1 MQKVMII
8 DDSLVVR
15 KIVET
20 AMRRAGVSC
29 ASYKDGI
36 EAIQALKEQQA
47 QQDALPDLIFLDIGL
62 PRLDGYD
69 VLRLLK
75 TSPRFDRTP
84 IFILSAHDG
93 VLDRVKSRL
102 AGARG
107 HINKPFKVQEL
118 LSVVRAS

>member
-8 DDSLVVR
+8 DNSLVVR

-20 AMRRAGVSC
+20 AMRRAGISC
-29 ASYKDGI
+29 TSYQDGV
-36 EAIQALKEQQA
+36 EALQALKQ
-47 QQDALPDLIFLDIGL
+47 QQDIQAPLPDLIFLDIGL

-75 TSPRFDRTP
+75 TSSRFDQTP
-84 IFILSAHDG
+84 IVILSAHDG

-107 HINKPFKVQEL
+107 HINKPFKIQEL
-118 LSVVRAS
+118 MSAVRAS

>member
-29 ASYKDGI
+29 TSYKDGI
-36 EAIQALKEQQA
+36 EAIQALK
-47 QQDALPDLIFLDIGL
+47 QQDGLPDLIFLDIGL

-84 IFILSAHDG
+84 IFILSGHDG

-107 HINKPFKVQEL
+107 HINKPFRVQEL

>member
-20 AMRRAGVSC
+20 AMRRAGISC
-29 ASYKDGI
+29 TSYQDGV
-36 EAIQALKEQQA
+36 EALQALKQ
-47 QQDALPDLIFLDIGL
+47 QQDIQAPLPDLIFLDIGL

-75 TSPRFDRTP
+75 TSSRFDQTP
-84 IFILSAHDG
+84 IVILSAHDG

-107 HINKPFKVQEL
+107 HINKPFKIQEL
-118 LSVVRAS
+118 MSAVRAS

>member
-20 AMRRAGVSC
+20 AMRRAGISC
-29 ASYKDGI
+29 TGYQDGV
-36 EAIQALKEQQA
+36 EALQALKQ

-75 TSPRFDRTP
+75 TSSRFDQTP
-84 IFILSAHDG
+84 IVILSAHDG

-107 HINKPFKVQEL
+107 HINKPFKIQEL
-118 LSVVRAS
+118 ISAVHAS